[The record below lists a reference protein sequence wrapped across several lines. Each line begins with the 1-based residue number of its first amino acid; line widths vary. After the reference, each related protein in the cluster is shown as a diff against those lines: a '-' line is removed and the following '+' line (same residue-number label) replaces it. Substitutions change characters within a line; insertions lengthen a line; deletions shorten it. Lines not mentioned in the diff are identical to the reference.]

1 MTGEGLISHLCSNGA
16 GFYGLWRRGLFR
28 PLLGSP
34 GKGDAFELFE
44 HGVGDQRRESRDA
57 GRGIQVKEDRVGG
70 AGACEKF
77 MICSRFGN
85 AAKEPRLEMA
95 QIGQR

>member
-1 MTGEGLISHLCSNGA
+1 ME
-16 GFYGLWRRGLFR
+16 RG
-28 PLLGSP
+28 
-34 GKGDAFELFE
+34 
-44 HGVGDQRRESRDA
+44 V
-57 GRGIQVKEDRVGG
+57 QVKEDRVGG

>member
-1 MTGEGLISHLCSNGA
+1 MWDGERASDGLG
-16 GFYGLWRRGLFR
+16 GTR
-28 PLLGSP
+28 
-34 GKGDAFELFE
+34 
-44 HGVGDQRRESRDA
+44 RREGRDA
-57 GRGIQVKEDRVGG
+57 GRGGQVREDRVGG

-95 QIGQR
+95 QMGQG